1 MSTRYNT
8 GNPIESTDVRDMSDN
23 AKNLDLFSNSSELSF
38 DDRLGIE
45 RKTIHGM
52 NSEFDGMIVGM
63 NSEFD
68 AKILNM
74 GFTRVGTF
82 LSGATLTNPRQ
93 TLLWD
98 TADGGDGQEYGW
110 SGTFPKIV
118 PPSSTPSSTGG
129 IAVGAWMSRFDPAL
143 RVQTREALRRSYAEA
158 GYNLVDGSFEAG
170 GTLVNTN
177 DVLLQERTGK
187 GFTGPA
193 GAVSAG
199 TVPSGPN
206 YTNRGDGT
214 LRSDLAN
221 PNMGAAM
228 VARGVVTVDSMQE
241 LLDLPTSMK
250 KGDLTYLVKSFLGGD
265 GIGGGDFFWDADK
278 AGINEGDVFSGFV
291 ELKKDIRPIEAYGG
305 GEGVLDNG
313 PAFLRSARAQGAV
326 TFAKKGGAYA
336 FPSEVNIDV
345 PVDVFGNDV
354 ILKVGGSVARSDTFI
369 FNLGCTSFR
378 IRGVGGVE
386 IQSPLVSNG
395 RVHDIITS
403 FKGKSGT
410 FVFPQGPDLTS
421 HMPKVVEIIGND
433 FGSARVSVG
442 NAESAAIADDATFTF
457 KSNIQVTSEKVYTYL
472 LYAVDVINPNISG
485 NKFAGDMVMIDPAFS
500 DNCDAVKINGQ
511 RTKNAHFTGNSI
523 EGFSDETPVQVD
535 IFSGGYGAKI
545 TGNSFINAHLHR
557 KCTAIGGVVPL
568 IDLDVILG
576 NSFEITKSLTGLYVS
591 PFYYVGQGGIIAC
604 NQVRIKN
611 LTFNPGQF
619 VRGLHFDDNGAHP
632 TIQGGQYSSPNKL
645 IVLGNS
651 IDLSGITGATEVVCM
666 AFEPAVGGSVQ
677 APVYESPV
685 VVANVLRGGDRAWS
699 GEVGISLGNQWVT
712 ERPTVWQTRAG
723 CLVGNYFPASST
735 TSGRTDSTARDFL
748 PLTGSVV
755 DVSRTNYIR
764 ANGGTIT
771 SLTGGVA
778 GQQVTIYARTGPV
791 TVEHGNAIRLK
802 GEVNASIPGRST
814 LTLLRV
820 PDQDASGGEWQEI
833 GRGF

>member
-1 MSTRYNT
+1 MTTYNT
-8 GNPIESTDVRDMSDN
+8 GNPIGSTDARDRLDN
-23 AKNLDLFSNSSELSF
+23 TENMDILENSVTLNEHP
-38 DDRLGIE
+38 DRLGVM
-45 RKTIHGM
+45 RKTRKGM
-52 NSEFDGMIVGM
+52 ELEHDNQISAHELEHDNQMQSFENDFDSRLAGM
-63 NSEFD
+63 
-68 AKILNM
+68 A
-74 GFTRVGTF
+74 FTRVGTF
-82 LSGATLTNPRQ
+82 TAGATLTDMRQ
-93 TLLWD
+93 TLLWEISQ
-98 TADGGDGQEYGW
+98 GGDGHDYGW
-110 SGTFPKIV
+110 TGSFGSSGKV
-118 PPSSTPSSTGG
+118 VAAGSTPATTGG
-129 IAVGAWMSRFDPAL
+129 IGAGAW
-143 RVQTREALRRSYAEA
+143 
-158 GYNLVDGSFEAG
+158 VDR
-170 GTLVNTN
+170 T
-177 DVLLQERTGK
+177 DV
-187 GFTGPA
+187 
-193 GAVSAG
+193 
-199 TVPSGPN
+199 
-206 YTNRGDGT
+206 T

-228 VARGVVTVDSMQE
+228 VARGVVAVDSMQE
-241 LLDLPTSMK
+241 LLDLPAPMK

-278 AGINEGDVFSGFV
+278 AGINDGDVFSGFV

-313 PAFLRSARAQGAV
+313 PAFLRSARSQGAV

-410 FVFPQGPDLTS
+410 FGFPQGPDLTS
-421 HMPKVVEIIGND
+421 HMPKVVEIIGNN

-472 LYAVDVINPNISG
+472 LCVVEVTNPNISG

-500 DNCDAVKINGQ
+500 NNCDAVKISGQ

-523 EGFSDETPVQVD
+523 EGFSDETQVQVD

-557 KCTAIGGVVPL
+557 KCTAIEGVVPL

-576 NSFEITKSLTGLYVS
+576 NSFEITKSLKGFDVTPL
-591 PFYYVGQGGIIAC
+591 YYVGQGGIIAC

-611 LTFNPGQF
+611 LTFNPDQI
-619 VRGLHFDDNGAHP
+619 VHGLQFDDNGDHP

-651 IDLSGITGATEVVCM
+651 IDLSGITGATEVLCM

-699 GEVGISLGNQWVT
+699 GFVGISLGNQWVT
-712 ERPTVWQTRAG
+712 EKPTAGQTRAG

-735 TSGRTDSTARDFL
+735 TSGRTDSTARDFIN
-748 PLTGSVV
+748 LTGPVM

-764 ANGGTIT
+764 ALGGTTIS
-771 SLTGGVA
+771 SLTGGIA

-791 TVEHGNAIRLK
+791 TVEYSNNIRLK
-802 GEVNASIPGRST
+802 GEVNAIIPGRST